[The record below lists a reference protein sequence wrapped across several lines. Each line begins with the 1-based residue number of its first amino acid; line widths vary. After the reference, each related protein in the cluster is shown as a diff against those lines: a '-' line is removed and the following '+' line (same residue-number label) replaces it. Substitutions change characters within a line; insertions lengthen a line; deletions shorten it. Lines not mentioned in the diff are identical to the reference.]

1 MRPRSWT
8 WKHRRRRA
16 IAEWT
21 YARLD
26 DDGDGMYS
34 GIRYMSRHGDYECC
48 AVFAGTPVAE
58 ASPPRA
64 IEANDAD
71 LLKVA
76 REFGLTIN

>member
-1 MRPRSWT
+1 
-8 WKHRRRRA
+8 
-16 IAEWT
+16 
-21 YARLD
+21 
-26 DDGDGMYS
+26 MYS